1 MEQREI
7 AIDRVEP
14 FYVPMFIHPD
24 AITDDQ
30 CDQIIHFC
38 EKLDYKSAN
47 PGFMNSMELSIDHDI
62 MSSMPE
68 LKEYLE
74 DVIGNISSFIM
85 KQVHEGFEIRSSWAT
100 RGRMGE
106 GVNVH
111 SHKNYYMAGVL
122 YLQDDSEII
131 VENPLTIF
139 NNYVFE
145 LTEKTPYTCGS
156 STIVA
161 PKNSF
166 LLMPAYINHQVPSWT
181 KDDTIRYSIAMNI
194 HPVGTYGLDTSL
206 MTV

>member
-38 EKLDYKSAN
+38 EKLDYQSAN
-47 PGFMNSMELSIDHDI
+47 PGSINCMEISINHDV
-62 MSSMPE
+62 MSLMPE

-74 DVIGNISSFIM
+74 AVIGNISSLIM
-85 KQVHEGFEIRSSWAT
+85 KQVHEGFEIRTSWAT
-100 RGRMGE
+100 RGRVGE
-106 GVNVH
+106 GVNPH

-131 VENPLTIF
+131 VENPLVAF
-139 NNYVFE
+139 NHYLFA
-145 LTEKTPYTCGS
+145 LTEKTPYTCAS
-156 STIVA
+156 STIIP

-166 LLMPAYINHQVPSWT
+166 LLMPSYIKHQVPIWT

-194 HPVGTYGLDTSL
+194 HPVGTYGPDTSA